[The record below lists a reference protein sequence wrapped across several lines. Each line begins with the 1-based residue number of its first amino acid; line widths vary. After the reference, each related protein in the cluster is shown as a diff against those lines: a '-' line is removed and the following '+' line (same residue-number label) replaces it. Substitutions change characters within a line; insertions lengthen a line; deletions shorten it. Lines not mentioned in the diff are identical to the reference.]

1 MTKFN
6 TIQFTAAASIDLTGE
21 FEDLDEMIAR
31 GAEAAE
37 EIRRQYSHLNSLIQ
51 GMEYTVEFI
60 ADEEARAELIEFLA
74 DMRKELHSRWA
85 AAMAIIWGAK
95 LNARV
100 SITTIHHADGTVT
113 YALSIDG
120 RPIETDGTDK
130 GVREYLHRQ

>member
-31 GAEAAE
+31 GAEAAD

-60 ADEEARAELIEFLA
+60 ADEEARAELIEFLG
-74 DMRKELHSRWA
+74 DMRKDLHGRWA

-95 LNARV
+95 LNAKV
-100 SITTIHHADGTVT
+100 SITTTHHADGTMT
-113 YALSIDG
+113 YALSING
-120 RPIETDGTDK
+120 NPIETDGTDK
-130 GVREYLHRQ
+130 GVREYLHRK